1 MYNVLSYHENFF
13 VRLVGILSEAWLAVR
28 IFGGGKVA
36 KKQKA
41 HALEPS
47 LQLLRL
53 LHFCRPS
60 D

>member
-47 LQLLRL
+47 L
-53 LHFCRPS
+53 
-60 D
+60 